1 MIDAFSGDAIP
12 VHLLTREAFARY
24 EEALAPDG
32 VLAVHVSNQYLDLRP
47 VVRGLAQELGE
58 RVLEVE
64 SQDDLEL
71 GLDSATWM
79 LLSANAAFL
88 DAAAPF
94 AQPEPVGAPAVVWT
108 DAFSS
113 LIPVLKR

>member
-1 MIDAFSGDAIP
+1 

-24 EEALAPDG
+24 REALAPDG

-47 VVRGLAQELGE
+47 VVRGLGKELGE
-58 RVLEVE
+58 RVLEIE
-64 SQDDLEL
+64 SPQDLEL
-71 GLDSATWM
+71 GLDTATWM
-79 LLSANAAFL
+79 LLSADAAFL

-94 AQPEPVGAPAVVWT
+94 AQPEPAAAPSVVWT

-113 LIPVLKR
+113 LLAVMKPREKE